1 MLRQM
6 QTCERPAYLSISEV
20 ADALSA
26 RVGRR
31 VRPGVI
37 RYLIDSGK
45 VCDVARAGGKRVFTD
60 DDVRRIQEAIE
71 R

>member
-6 QTCERPAYLSISEV
+6 QTCEPPAYMSISEV
-20 ADALSA
+20 ADALSE
-26 RVGRR
+26 RIGRR

-45 VCDVARAGGKRVFTD
+45 VADVARAGGKRVFTD
-60 DDVRRIQEAIE
+60 DDVRRIEEVME